1 MKIILKPHLKIRLQ
15 QRLIPQ
21 DYPKKILSDPEEN
34 YFDTLTNRKIA
45 IKTLRYYGKLRLMA
59 VAYDIIEDTIEAIT
73 IHPVTEQE
81 INNKLQRRR
90 WIKNEKN

>member
-1 MKIILKPHLKIRLQ
+1 MKIILKPHLKIRLR

-34 YFDTLTNRKIA
+34 YFDILTNRYIS
-45 IKTLRYYGKLRLMA
+45 IKTLEYSGKLRPIA
-59 VAYDIIEDTIEAIT
+59 VAYDIIGKVMEAVT

-81 INNKLQRRR
+81 IRNRVQRGR
-90 WIKNEKN
+90 WTKNEKN